1 MLITARHRQRSV
13 PLGTGR
19 WSSGDRKYV
28 LITCGVAALFG
39 TAIFAVV
46 EQSNAARASNAS
58 RTGVPVTAGE
68 SDRRPA
74 PAAPQRV
81 PDRTPPPTKFA
92 AKQADEPAAAN
103 HEPPP
108 APAPVAATASAAAAP
123 AAPVA
128 GSSEEPVTT
137 GTFTAPRASAQPARP
152 QAASPDAMRASAKT
166 QAAASAD
173 CPLPVLN
180 AVLADVSSQFGA
192 VTVVATHQ
200 HKTVNHV
207 VGSAR
212 EKLHHDCKAID
223 FRPERSR
230 LEEIKAY
237 LRGRPEIGGVES
249 YRDGVIHMDLAGRAV
264 AMPGAPTPA
273 ASGRTQAGRDAAQA
287 GL

>member
-58 RTGVPVTAGE
+58 RMGVPVAAGE

-81 PDRTPPPTKFA
+81 PPPTKFA
-92 AKQADEPAAAN
+92 AKPADEPAAAK

-128 GSSEEPVTT
+128 ASSEEPATT
-137 GTFTAPRASAQPARP
+137 GTFTAPRASAPPARP
-152 QAASPDAMRASAKT
+152 QAAPHDAMRESAKA
-166 QAAASAD
+166 QPAAASAD

-207 VGSAR
+207 VGSPR

-264 AMPGAPTPA
+264 AMPGASRPA